1 MTEFL
6 QKINTDY
13 SGVLT
18 LFTSII
24 MVIVTII
31 YVAYTKKQAYY
42 AQKSVDAVM
51 TQMKVE
57 KQPCIVPSIIDSH
70 GTAFRTTKSLRMQLR
85 FIVKLDN
92 CGDAPATNIFTFAF
106 IDLQNMK
113 DRNGDNIILI
123 GSLLPDV
130 VHAIMSGQT
139 STSSLLFET
148 KEIDLLIK
156 DLSATMNKNWEI
168 LSTNPSQ
175 EHIHGPNLIIK
186 SFYRNIMGQW
196 FTSTLRTEI
205 AWLDYMDK
213 TEKKSN
219 NLNNLIVKEK
229 MKELT
234 KLKEIKSIY
243 EKNILGA
250 CKLSPDML
258 DERGNRDP
266 SEWPSSTEKRG
277 GKNYYPPD
285 SNWVGY
291 GLKVLDQ
298 YDNGNN
304 DWIAMDGNAN
314 EWAVA
319 YHGTTI
325 KAVKPICEVNGKFF
339 STIKEGAIGQKCK
352 DFLNANDK
360 SKSLYKIC
368 GEGAYASPLLKY
380 ANNYAGHGGAIIMC
394 KVK

>member
-31 YVAYTKKQAYY
+31 YVIYTKKQADY

-70 GTAFRTTKSLRMQLR
+70 GTAFRTTKYLRMQLR

-113 DRNGDNIILI
+113 DRNGDNILLI

-148 KEIDLLIK
+148 KEIDLLLK
-156 DLSATMNKNWEI
+156 DLSATMNKNWER

-219 NLNNLIVKEK
+219 NLNAYTI
-229 MKELT
+229 
-234 KLKEIKSIY
+234 
-243 EKNILGA
+243 
-250 CKLSPDML
+250 
-258 DERGNRDP
+258 
-266 SEWPSSTEKRG
+266 
-277 GKNYYPPD
+277 PPQ
-285 SNWVGY
+285 
-291 GLKVLDQ
+291 K
-298 YDNGNN
+298 
-304 DWIAMDGNAN
+304 
-314 EWAVA
+314 
-319 YHGTTI
+319 
-325 KAVKPICEVNGKFF
+325 
-339 STIKEGAIGQKCK
+339 IKEGDKYKAVLTSNKYSPFSYHMTDEETVKQFIRKFEPGNQWVSEI
-352 DFLNANDK
+352 LNEID
-360 SKSLYKIC
+360 
-368 GEGAYASPLLKY
+368 
-380 ANNYAGHGGAIIMC
+380 
-394 KVK
+394 